1 MFYGPKSVLALL
13 CCNLT
18 HVCTRD
24 KHLDSVSSVNAYCRL
39 LSWPPATVN
48 TFWIRFWEML
58 KFKRHGSQR
67 ICPTNASEES
77 CSRNDP
83 EYLKPEK
90 RRRRRRRS
98 EKKFEKQKWN
108 WSLSS
113 FLSVRSMIEIVI
125 FVFFPRPIH
134 SVPYTMRTCVCECVC
149 DVYWMVS
156 GVPGVINNAEFVI
169 CAIFVI
175 ALRRHSAPSI
185 ARLYGH
191 RRCV

>member
-24 KHLDSVSSVNAYCRL
+24 KHLDSVSLVNAYCRL

-67 ICPTNASEES
+67 ICPTNASKES

-90 RRRRRRRS
+90 RRRRRRRRS
-98 EKKFEKQKWN
+98 EKKIWKAKMKLVVVVF
-108 WSLSS
+108 
-113 FLSVRSMIEIVI
+113 FVRS
-125 FVFFPRPIH
+125 FNDWNRDFCFFSPGQFTPSRILCER
-134 SVPYTMRTCVCECVC
+134 VCVCMWCVLNGVRC
-149 DVYWMVS
+149 S
-156 GVPGVINNAEFVI
+156 GCN
-169 CAIFVI
+169 
-175 ALRRHSAPSI
+175 
-185 ARLYGH
+185 
-191 RRCV
+191 